1 MRETL
6 PKDCTSILDSFA
18 KTFSNDARLGVEV
31 GCTASGKNKFKLK
44 VEFCSPYKLYFVN
57 INYNSITIPAIGK
70 LFNAVYPDFLLK
82 TTSFM
87 PLDKLADH
95 FKIDK
100 AMLAFE
106 VMKSLKATFKTT
118 MKQYYHAEEGV
129 CITLSTS
136 SFCGYSY
143 KKDDLLATPK
153 FKSFSEFLVWV
164 DLNVK

>member
-1 MRETL
+1 MVERL

-18 KTFSNDARLGVEV
+18 KALSKDARFGVEV
-31 GCTASGKNKFKLK
+31 SCTANGKNKFKLK

-57 INYNSITIPAIGK
+57 INYNNVTIPAIGK

-82 TTSFM
+82 KTSFM
-87 PLDKLADH
+87 PLDKLVDH

-106 VMKSLKATFKTT
+106 VMKSLKATFKTA
-118 MKQYYHAEEGV
+118 MKRYYAKEGV

-136 SFCGYSY
+136 LFYGRSY
-143 KKDDLLATPK
+143 KEDNLLATPK

>member
-1 MRETL
+1 MVERL

-18 KTFSNDARLGVEV
+18 KALSKDARFGVEV
-31 GCTASGKNKFKLK
+31 SCTASGKNKFKLK
-44 VEFCSPYKLYFVN
+44 VECCSPYKLYFVN
-57 INYNSITIPAIGK
+57 INYNNVTIPAIGK

-82 TTSFM
+82 KTSFM
-87 PLDKLADH
+87 PLDKLVDH

-106 VMKSLKATFKTT
+106 VMKSLKATFKTA
-118 MKQYYHAEEGV
+118 MNYHAKEGV
-129 CITLSTS
+129 CVALSTS
-136 SFCGYSY
+136 LVNGWSY
-143 KKDDLLATPK
+143 REDDLLTTPK